1 MTRMTRR
8 LTAACAALTLAAV
21 PLVAQERGNANA
33 TGIKVHGHWTIDV
46 RKADG
51 TLVSHHEFENAL
63 TSTGGLGLAQLLAR
77 AYTAGGWGILLDGG
91 VCQGQLIGGVCIIQ
105 EPSAPAGGGQDS
117 SDLSVSVPAA
127 GQANAGL
134 LVLKGSVTAQLAGQI
149 TTVRTRQSSCLPNAS
164 QTLGELTVSQCAA
177 IAYMGII
184 QGNPHIFDVTAHT
197 ITPSPIAVDAG
208 QFIQVTV
215 VISFTSAS

>member
-1 MTRMTRR
+1 MMIRR
-8 LTAACAALTLAAV
+8 LIAACAALTLAAMPV
-21 PLVAQERGNANA
+21 MAQERSRPD
-33 TGIKVHGHWTIDV
+33 TVGIKVHGHWTIDV

-77 AYTAGGWGILLDGG
+77 GYTAGGWGILLDGG
-91 VCQGQLIGGVCIIQ
+91 LCQGQLIGGVCIIQ
-105 EPSAPAGGGQDS
+105 EPSAPAGAGQDS

-134 LVLKGSVTAQLAGQI
+134 LVLKGSVTAQFAGQI
-149 TTVRTRQSSCLPNAS
+149 TTVRTRQSSCSPNAS

-184 QGNPHIFDVTAHT
+184 LANPYIFDVTSRTLA
-197 ITPSPIAVDAG
+197 TPVPVGAG
-208 QFIQVTV
+208 QFVQVTV
-215 VISFTSAS
+215 VLSFS